1 MWFHGPSKPQDA
13 PQGLTPSNIPPLFQ
27 RSSADSPGCTRLCSA
42 SLAGSSLKADSSV
55 MLGSRVV
62 FLFFNYF
69 GHTAYAPTHVT
80 HRPLMTDQS
89 EAFIQ
94 TLITFRNN
102 IRPSPV
108 FRRHLSVHFSSNYYV
123 GSISAGSFCKSMWFS
138 WVWVH
143 GSGQVKTLEAFLDKA
158 GDINFLQ

>member
-1 MWFHGPSKPQDA
+1 MIPWPSQTLGMP
-13 PQGLTPSNIPPLFQ
+13 PQGWTPSNNPPLFQ
-27 RSSADSPGCTRLCSA
+27 RSNADSPGCTRLCSA

-94 TLITFRNN
+94 ALITFRNN

-123 GSISAGSFCKSMWFS
+123 GSISAGSFANQC
-138 WVWVH
+138 
-143 GSGQVKTLEAFLDKA
+143 GSVEFGFMVRVRSRPLKHS
-158 GDINFLQ
+158 

>member
-1 MWFHGPSKPQDA
+1 MIPWPSQTLGMP
-13 PQGLTPSNIPPLFQ
+13 PQGWTPSNNAPLFQ
-27 RSSADSPGCTRLCSA
+27 RSNADSPGCTRLCSA

-94 TLITFRNN
+94 ALITFRNN

-123 GSISAGSFCKSMWFS
+123 GSISAGSFANQC
-138 WVWVH
+138 
-143 GSGQVKTLEAFLDKA
+143 GSVEFGFMEGSTRKCCEEQVRQ
-158 GDINFLQ
+158 GSS